1 MRRIFQQ
8 NIIFLCLCC
17 LFFYFGNLLV
27 GETEAKFSSQVNEE
41 PFEISAAIVFPSTI
55 KQLED
60 SAEEIAKSMKE
71 TYQTT
76 LSAVP
81 GETLD
86 ELQVQL
92 SQITASG
99 QELYIQLDNLHR
111 VYQEL
116 SAYKNKIQDKDQ
128 FEYVHKG
135 FQTVEDLRNEVQAS
149 IDFSKLEAIRTIF
162 LLKIEEVEIKNKQVI
177 ENGEETL
184 EGSE

>member
-1 MRRIFQQ
+1 M
-8 NIIFLCLCC
+8 L
-17 LFFYFGNLLV
+17 
-27 GETEAKFSSQVNEE
+27 E
-41 PFEISAAIVFPSTI
+41 PIEISAAIVFPSTI

-60 SAEEIAKSMKE
+60 SAEEIVMSMKE
-71 TYQTT
+71 TYQST
-76 LSAVP
+76 LLVTP
-81 GETLD
+81 GETLE

-92 SQITASG
+92 SKISASG

-111 VYQEL
+111 VYEEM
-116 SAYKNKIQDKDQ
+116 SAYKNKIQDKDS

-135 FQTVEDLRNEVQAS
+135 FHTVEGLRNEVQAS
-149 IDFSKLEAIRTIF
+149 IDFSKIEALRSIF